1 MITITYLKSWLGR
14 KQRTP
19 RTQKKRG
26 VAAAE
31 LAVCLPVVVLI
42 VIATIEACSA
52 LFLKQSLT
60 VAAYEGARTALAD
73 RTIPGSVQAAVNQV
87 LTDRKVKGGTVTITP
102 ANIANLKPGDFV
114 DITVSAPCNS
124 NSVVPTT
131 FYRGRTLQA
140 KASMMIEN

>member
-1 MITITYLKSWLGR
+1 
-14 KQRTP
+14 
-19 RTQKKRG
+19 
-26 VAAAE
+26 
-31 LAVCLPVVVLI
+31 
-42 VIATIEACSA
+42 
-52 LFLKQSLT
+52 